1 MTAPVAWSDPTA
13 VASIR
18 QSARDNDAA
27 GLKEVARQFESLFLR
42 MMLKS
47 MREASEGDELFDSHE
62 GGMYR
67 DMFDDQIAV
76 DMSGKGSLGLAD
88 LLVRQLS
95 RKAEANDVPRT
106 DGLNSTPLNIDRQ
119 EFIKRLWP
127 LAQDAGRA
135 LGVDPRHI
143 VAQAALET
151 GWGRSRPTDV
161 AGGDSHNYFGIKAG
175 SRWAGSVVASDT
187 HEFLAGREVVQRES
201 FRAYGSVADSVKDY
215 AALLTQSPRYA
226 SVLGT
231 GTDTEAFAEG
241 LQRAGYATDPAYA
254 SKLRAV
260 VAAVDASLPST
271 LKSGEELPIQRATAP

>member
-13 VASIR
+13 VGVVR
-18 QSARDNDAA
+18 QSVRDNDAA

-47 MREASEGDELFDSHE
+47 MREASDGDELFDSHE

-88 LLVRQLS
+88 LLVRQL
-95 RKAEANDVPRT
+95 
-106 DGLNSTPLNIDRQ
+106 RQ
-119 EFIKRLWP
+119 PQAAGGASASEGRQAFVQRLWP
-127 LAQDAGRA
+127 LAEDAGRA
-135 LGVDPRHI
+135 LGIDPRHI

-151 GWGRSRPTDV
+151 GWGKARPAGA

-175 SRWAGSVVASDT
+175 SGWTGAVVASDT
-187 HEFLAGREVVQRES
+187 LEFVAGREIVRREP
-201 FRAYGSVADSVKDY
+201 FRAYASVADSVTDY
-215 AALLTQSPRYA
+215 AGLLGQSPRYA

-231 GTDTEAFAEG
+231 GSDTVAFAKG
-241 LQRAGYATDPAYA
+241 LQQAGYATDPDYA

-260 VAAVDASLPST
+260 VDAVDAALPSS
-271 LKSGEELPIQRATAP
+271 LKSGNELPIQRATAL